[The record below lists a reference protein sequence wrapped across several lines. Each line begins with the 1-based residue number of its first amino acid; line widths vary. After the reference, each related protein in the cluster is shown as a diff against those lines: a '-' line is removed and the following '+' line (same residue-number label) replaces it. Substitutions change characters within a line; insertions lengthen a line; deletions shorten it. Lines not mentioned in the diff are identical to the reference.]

1 MARLHSAVDRDDPEF
16 VANDR
21 HNRCLLA
28 ELRRRQERV
37 EAAGR
42 AAAVRAHPGRGKLL
56 AGERV
61 EVVRDPG
68 TAFLEPSAL
77 CADEM
82 YDGAAPGAGIVTGV
96 GVVGD
101 VEVMFVANDPTVKAG
116 SYFPHTLAKH
126 IRAQQIAAENRLP

>member
-1 MARLHSAVDRDDPEF
+1 MARLQSQVDRDDPDF

-37 EAAGR
+37 EAGGGP
-42 AAAVRAHPGRGKLL
+42 AAVRRHRDRGKLL
-56 AGERV
+56 ARERI
-61 EVVRDPG
+61 EVVRDPD
-68 TAFLEPSAL
+68 TAFLELSSL

-101 VEVMFVANDPTVKAG
+101 
-116 SYFPHTLAKH
+116 
-126 IRAQQIAAENRLP
+126 